1 VYLATEEDGS
11 KKAVKV
17 IAKEQ
22 LKSTKNKSKVGPG
35 CCCSSLASSEL
46 ILTGSCSCL
55 ERSRSTRR

>member
-1 VYLATEEDGS
+1 MYLATEEDGS

-35 CCCSSLASSEL
+35 CCSSLASSEL